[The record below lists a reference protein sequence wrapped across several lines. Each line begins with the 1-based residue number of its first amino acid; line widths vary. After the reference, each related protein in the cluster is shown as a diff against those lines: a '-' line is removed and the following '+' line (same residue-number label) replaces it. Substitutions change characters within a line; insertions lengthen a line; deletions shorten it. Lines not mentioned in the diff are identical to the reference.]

1 MSDYEAEREEAGLGG
16 DDVILIYTTFPM
28 QSQAQNTGRHLI
40 ETGLAACVNIFP
52 GMVSIYSWQG
62 KVEEAAETAMIVK
75 TVRAREQGVLEAI
88 KRLHPHDVPAR
99 LVLPVTG
106 GGRDFLD
113 WIIAQS
119 TPGR

>member
-1 MSDYEAEREEAGLGG
+1 MSDYEAEREQTGSGG
-16 DDVILIYTTFPM
+16 DNVILIYTTFPM
-28 QSQAQNTGRHLI
+28 QSQAQNTGRHLV

-52 GMVSIYSWQG
+52 GMVSVYSWQG

-75 TVRAREQGVLEAI
+75 TVKAREQAVLEAI
-88 KRLHPHDVPAR
+88 QQLHPHDVPAR

-119 TPGR
+119 TPQR